1 MADSAAVRSL
11 DLESLELEEI
21 ARIPEGKVAAN
32 NTDKCVFLKMKPSED
47 LGVYYFSG
55 GWFRSV
61 E

>member
-1 MADSAAVRSL
+1 MADSGAVRGL

-32 NTDKCVFLKMKPSED
+32 IKCVFLKMKPSED